1 MTIQQA
7 CFHLGITP
15 NDPDLKTSAKKAF
28 RKLVK
33 ELHPDKSKTDT
44 SDKFNLVT
52 ESYEFI
58 KKYLEQP
65 TNPIPHHFV
74 QPGFHIN
81 TGGFTVNVNPG
92 QTVRQTV
99 DAHGSI
105 HFVISFE

>member
-15 NDPDLKTSAKKAF
+15 NDPDLKATAKKAF
-28 RKLVK
+28 RRLVK

-44 SDKFNLVT
+44 SDRFNLVT

-58 KKYLEQP
+58 NKYIEHP
-65 TNPIPHHFV
+65 TNLGPHHFV

-81 TGGFTVNVNPG
+81 TAGFTVNVAPG
-92 QTVRQTV
+92 QTVQQSV
-99 DAHGSI
+99 DANGNVHI
-105 HFVISFE
+105 RISFE